1 MNRGAAWNGL
11 LAVSLLVSA
20 LFGYLAV
27 RNVNWAATWKALQ
40 HCNYW
45 WLVPTL
51 ALLAVWTLMRA
62 IRWQWLFRPDARPP
76 FGAVTKASLL
86 GYFFNNLVPA
96 RAGEAARVVAL
107 RSYAGVSMAESSAT
121 IVVERL
127 FDVFGLFA
135 LLLVLSPWLPDVTWL
150 RAAALVALAAIGFAL
165 LLFGFA
171 AYIERRPIAPDR
183 FGGILANLVHGL
195 AAVRRPAQA
204 ATALGWTLASWLVL
218 GIAFWLLSLGFHL
231 GLPLLGG
238 ILVAVG
244 VGLSFLIPAAPAGLG
259 VFEAAGLAAANAY
272 GIPSSRALAY
282 VLVLHAMNV
291 VPFLVAG
298 AVVLILSAPR
308 RRSLKDNDYDSGVVG
323 V

>member
-1 MNRGAAWNGL
+1 MNRGAARNGL

-76 FGAVTKASLL
+76 LWPVTKASLL

-96 RAGEAARVVAL
+96 RAGEAARIVAL
-107 RSYAGVSMAESSAT
+107 RSYAGVSMAESTAT
-121 IVVERL
+121 VVVERL

-135 LLLVLSPWLPDVTWL
+135 LLLVLSPWLPHVTWL
-150 RAAALVALAAIGFAL
+150 HAAALVALAAIGLAL
-165 LLFGFA
+165 LLIGFA
-171 AYIERRPIAPDR
+171 AYMDRRPVRPGR
-183 FGGILANLVHGL
+183 LGGILASLVHGL
-195 AAVRRPAQA
+195 AGVRRPVLA

-218 GIAFWLLSLGFHL
+218 GIAFWLLSLGFDL
-231 GLPLLGG
+231 GLPVLGG
-238 ILVAVG
+238 ILVAIG

-272 GIPSSRALAY
+272 GITSSRALAY

-291 VPFLVAG
+291 VPFLIAG
-298 AVVLILSAPR
+298 ALVLVFSPPNRLRAS
-308 RRSLKDNDYDSGVVG
+308 
-323 V
+323 